1 MSMFTNK
8 KNIALFLSLSFMLGV
23 CASAAA
29 PNTPMEARTG
39 KTSIVYFTR
48 DISPAGLIKIY
59 DHVNKNISG
68 RVAIKIHS
76 GEPKGP
82 YILARPLVKAL
93 QEHIPN
99 STLVE
104 TNTVFFPDRKLSDRD
119 TTEHHR
125 KTLAINGWTFSKV
138 DILDE
143 DGAAKL
149 PVKNGIHFK
158 EAYVG
163 SHLLNYDS
171 MLVLTHFKGHGF
183 GGYGGSLKN
192 IAIGCADG
200 KIGKRIEHGGVGKTN
215 LADWTRGKELMEN
228 FADYG
233 KAVTDH
239 FGKKITYVNV
249 INNLSVDCDC
259 VGVRAAKPKAHDIGI
274 VASTDIV
281 AVDQA
286 SVDLVYQLPENEL
299 HDLKERIE
307 SRQGLEQLAAMKKQK
322 MGNDK
327 YILIDIDK

>member
-1 MSMFTNK
+1 MFINK
-8 KNIALFLSLSFMLGV
+8 KKIAMFLGLSFMLGGG
-23 CASAAA
+23 ASAAA

-48 DISPAGLIKIY
+48 DISPAGIVKIY
-59 DHVNKNISG
+59 NLVNKDIEG
-68 RVAIKIHS
+68 KVAIKVHS
-76 GEPKGP
+76 GEPHGP
-82 YILARPLVKAL
+82 YILSRPMVKAV
-93 QEHIPN
+93 QDHIPN
-99 STLVE
+99 STIVE
-104 TNTVFFPDRKLSDRD
+104 TNTVFLKGQKLSDRA
-119 TTEHHR
+119 TTAEHR
-125 KTLAINGWTFSKV
+125 KTLDINGWTFSKV
-138 DILDE
+138 DIMDE

-171 MLVLTHFKGHGF
+171 MVVLTHFKGHGF
-183 GGYGGSLKN
+183 GGYGGALKN

-200 KIGKRIEHGGVGKTN
+200 IKGKLIEHGGVGKSN
-215 LADWTRGKELMEN
+215 IADWTRGKELMEN

-239 FGKKITYVNV
+239 FGKHITYVNV

-259 VGVRAAKPKAHDIGI
+259 VGVAAAKPKARDIGI

-307 SRQGLEQLAAMKKQK
+307 SRDGLEQLAAMKKQK

-327 YILIDIDK
+327 YILVDLD